1 MRVGRPN
8 VRVMTEGG
16 VYGATPVGGLRGRR
30 RVPRALRLPWR
41 RPQCDHHHAWHS
53 PPDPVT
59 KEFELAAWYPFSS
72 VEEIEANTGWDLKVA
87 KDAHEA
93 ALPTDAELAALRKVD
108 ETGAL
113 RKN

>member
-1 MRVGRPN
+1 MLLRSLR
-8 VRVMTEGG
+8 RGG
-16 VYGATPVGGLRGRR
+16 GGGSRARFGFPGGGPSAIITTLGILR
-30 RVPRALRLPWR
+30 
-41 RPQCDHHHAWHS
+41 
-53 PPDPVT
+53 PDPVT

-72 VEEIEANTGWDLKVA
+72 VEAIEANTGWDLKVA

-93 ALPTDAELAALRKVD
+93 ALPTDAELAALRKAD